1 MSHQVEEKSNNCG
14 RLVLVRHGESLFNK
28 LNLFTGWLDVPL
40 TEQGIKEGQGV
51 AVHCQQFNYD
61 AAFTSHLERAHETL
75 LIILARQKRMGIFKH
90 ESADW
95 YDMLKKAPE
104 GPDSEEILPIYSSQ
118 ALNERAYG
126 SLQGTNKDE
135 AVGIYGLAQV
145 LKWRRSFKA
154 KPPEGES
161 LEDVYK
167 RATGYFNEMILPRLK
182 NGETNL
188 IVSHGN
194 TLRAII
200 KDIESIDDD
209 KIPLID
215 LPFAVP
221 LVYEYKDGR
230 FNRIEGEY
238 NFRRVLR

>member
-1 MSHQVEEKSNNCG
+1 MSHQIAEKPNNCG

-40 TEQGIKEGQGV
+40 TEQGIKEGQEV
-51 AVHCQQFNYD
+51 AVHCRQFNYD

-75 LIILARQKRMGIFKH
+75 LIILAHQKRLGIFKH
-90 ESADW
+90 ESDDW
-95 YDMLKKAPE
+95 YDMIKEAPE
-104 GPDSEEILPIYSSQ
+104 GLDLEEILPIYSSQ

-126 SLQGTNKDE
+126 SLQGTSKDA
-135 AVGIYGLAQV
+135 AVGIYGSAQV
-145 LKWRRSFKA
+145 LEWRRSFKA
-154 KPPEGES
+154 RPPEGES
-161 LEDVYK
+161 LEDVY
-167 RATGYFNEMILPRLK
+167 RRVTRYFNQAVLPHLER
-182 NGETNL
+182 GETNL

-200 KDIESIDDD
+200 KDIENINDD

-215 LPFAVP
+215 LPFASP
-221 LVYEYKDGR
+221 LVYEYKDGK

-238 NFRRVLR
+238 NFKRVLR